1 MPRQSFHWSLNLR
14 PSNIPS
20 KYRFEEMRIRY
31 ERREPRAEDI
41 REIDELKS
49 VIDAQDKDLRK
60 LTEQLREMQMY
71 QQFDPRQLEF
81 DQQQQQLQLQQQ
93 QELLQQT
100 QAMRTTKPK
109 KAKINCDVIYEEENE
124 EQELPASNYIKEND
138 VGVLVELNAK

>member
-1 MPRQSFHWSLNLR
+1 
-14 PSNIPS
+14 
-20 KYRFEEMRIRY
+20 MRIRY

-71 QQFDPRQLEF
+71 QQFDPRHLEF
-81 DQQQQQLQLQQQ
+81 DHQQQQLQLQQQ

-124 EQELPASNYIKEND
+124 EQELPTSNYIQEND

>member
-1 MPRQSFHWSLNLR
+1 MRTFLTPFNFQFVME
-14 PSNIPS
+14 P

-31 ERREPRAEDI
+31 ERREPRAEDL

-124 EQELPASNYIKEND
+124 EQEMPTSAYIQEND
-138 VGVLVELNAK
+138 VGILVELNAK

>member
-1 MPRQSFHWSLNLR
+1 
-14 PSNIPS
+14 
-20 KYRFEEMRIRY
+20 MRIRY
-31 ERREPRAEDI
+31 ERREPRAEDL

-81 DQQQQQLQLQQQ
+81 DQQQQLQLQQQ

-124 EQELPASNYIKEND
+124 EQEMPTSTYIQEND
-138 VGVLVELNAK
+138 VGILVELNAK

>member
-1 MPRQSFHWSLNLR
+1 
-14 PSNIPS
+14 
-20 KYRFEEMRIRY
+20 MRIRY
-31 ERREPRAEDI
+31 ERREPRAEDM

-71 QQFDPRQLEF
+71 QQFDPRHLEF

-100 QAMRTTKPK
+100 QSMRTTKPK
-109 KAKINCDVIYEEENE
+109 KAKINCNVIYEEENE
-124 EQELPASNYIKEND
+124 EQEIPSSNYIQEND
-138 VGVLVELNAK
+138 VGVLVELNAKWTIFLKLLFSVCMHDTIISTKI

>member
-1 MPRQSFHWSLNLR
+1 
-14 PSNIPS
+14 
-20 KYRFEEMRIRY
+20 MRIRY

-71 QQFDPRQLEF
+71 QQFDPRQMEF
-81 DQQQQQLQLQQQ
+81 DQQQQQQLQMKQQ

-100 QAMRTTKPK
+100 QPLRTTKPK

-124 EQELPASNYIKEND
+124 EQEMPTSHYIQENE

>member
-1 MPRQSFHWSLNLR
+1 
-14 PSNIPS
+14 
-20 KYRFEEMRIRY
+20 MRIRY

-41 REIDELKS
+41 REIGELKG

-60 LTEQLREMQMY
+60 LTEKLREMQMY

-81 DQQQQQLQLQQQ
+81 DQQQQHLQLQQQ

-109 KAKINCDVIYEEENE
+109 KAKLNCDVIYEEENE
-124 EQELPASNYIKEND
+124 EQELPTSNYMQEND
-138 VGVLVELNAK
+138 VGVLVELNAKWTSSHVHKINPFSI